1 MIKKL
6 DLAKKVYKK
15 IKDKT
20 NADDDKYN
28 KIIKTLNVIKDN
40 Y

>member
-1 MIKKL
+1 MDKVKKE
-6 DLAKKVYKK
+6 YNS
-15 IKDKT
+15 IENKT
-20 NADDDKYN
+20 NTDSDKYN